1 MFILEITCPDLDDP
15 KYGIVKFSGNTPGSR
30 ADYKCNSGFR
40 LEGVA
45 WRKCQENGQWSGEA
59 PVCES
64 KYGLIPQKGNLT

>member
-1 MFILEITCPDLDDP
+1 MNFFPNDYVAKVVKCADLEPLRH
-15 KYGIVKFSGNTPGSR
+15 GNVHVSGNTPGSR
-30 ADYKCNSGFR
+30 ADYKCNGGFR

-64 KYGLIPQKGNLT
+64 K